1 MDDQTIQVVQ
11 RLQTDSRFTKGAF
24 GLPSCAASSLH
35 IEESVVTTASVRDMF
50 DKLSPD
56 KLPSMHS
63 FLALDEANDDNEDQN
78 SPVALATRNDS
89 GIVRVPTPNP
99 VSQQNLG
106 YCVLLKKLN
115 IFVPSQIFNQC
126 YI

>member
-1 MDDQTIQVVQ
+1 MGFNSFISCCQFGSFQCDHN
-11 RLQTDSRFTKGAF
+11 SREWERCSISKTMQAQAEA
-24 GLPSCAASSLH
+24 P
-35 IEESVVTTASVRDMF
+35 
-50 DKLSPD
+50 
-56 KLPSMHS
+56 
-63 FLALDEANDDNEDQN
+63 ANDDNEDQN